1 MQITNNQIIQNSSSS
16 NSNFATQVNSENKT
30 VSFDSYLTA
39 ISEVQSVKNTAY
51 SQQTSKVD
59 YSNYTPSQIKEI
71 PYEEAKANYDE
82 IFKRINDIDEQKLSF
97 DEGNVRTNVFFQL
110 SKVKLSDNDK
120 LNKAV
125 YETMRAIKDPIESV
139 TVGDEIRTNLQDYY
153 YGKPINASF
162 VVSNNPI
169 HTDKNLTKSELNS
182 INVEDF
188 LSKMISAFSE
198 DYANTSG
205 VVKQQYKEIVNG
217 YNLFQKNYNTEK
229 EKGDAFASLISSK
242 GTTKENIKDEDLIKS
257 LYDDI
262 ISLLKTGFTVGE
274 LKAFEEKLKQILKM
288 KQDSKKS
295 INEMEAALKKLAMEI
310 QEAKKHITGL
320 VIEKANNTTSLG
332 NSTSE
337 KEALAKLEMILK
349 MS

>member
-1 MQITNNQIIQNSSSS
+1 MDIGL
-16 NSNFATQVNSENKT
+16 VNSISST
-30 VSFDSYLTA
+30 
-39 ISEVQSVKNTAY
+39 SEVKSVKNTAY

-82 IFKRINDIDEQKLSF
+82 IKARIDDLGKQVLSSE
-97 DEGNVRTNVFFQL
+97 EGNKHINNVFQL

-125 YETMRAIKDPIESV
+125 YETMRAIKDSFESV
-139 TVGDEIRTNLQDYY
+139 MMGDEINVNLKDYY
-153 YGKPINASF
+153 YGKDVNASF

-310 QEAKKHITGL
+310 QEAKKHITGQ

-332 NSTSE
+332 NSASE
-337 KEALAKLEMILK
+337 KETLAKLEMILK

>member
-1 MQITNNQIIQNSSSS
+1 MQITNNQIIQNNSSS
-16 NSNFATQVNSENKT
+16 NSNSTTQVNSEDKT

-71 PYEEAKANYDE
+71 PYEEAKANYDA
-82 IFKRINDIDEQKLSF
+82 INQRINDLGMKVFSF
-97 DEGNVRTNVFFQL
+97 DEGNVYSDACTQL
-110 SKVKLSDNDK
+110 CSVKLSDNDK

-125 YETMRAIKDPIESV
+125 YETLRAIKDPIESM
-139 TVGDEIRTNLQDYY
+139 TVSSEIHTNLQDYY

-205 VVKQQYKEIVNG
+205 VVKQQYKEIVDG
-217 YNLFQKNYNTEK
+217 YSLFQKNYNTEK

-310 QEAKKHITGL
+310 QEAKKHITGQ